1 MIDVN
6 LYGKMDYLN
15 EHIELEIFR
24 FLVLHNEKRNCIQRQ
39 IRYGESNK
47 TTFSE
52 SSGTDRS
59 IGTSSEKFEKA
70 EFTLTVEDKEFSVI
84 NW

>member
-1 MIDVN
+1 ME
-6 LYGKMDYLN
+6 KMNYLN

-24 FLVLHNEKRNCIQRQ
+24 FLVLHNEKRNCVKRE
-39 IRYGESNK
+39 IRYDGSYK

-59 IGTSSEKFEKA
+59 IGTPNKKFEKA
-70 EFTLTVEDKEFSVI
+70 EFTLTVEEKEFSVV